1 MKGDEIRDG
10 DLLFVA
16 DKSAMGQAIQE
27 ATGDYSHVGIVFG
40 GLVYHATGEQGVLRE
55 DLAVFLGRE
64 DRVFVYSYPLLDLM
78 SALKIAQQHL
88 GKPYNP
94 SFYPSTEAFYCS
106 EYIAE
111 ILPIFER
118 IPMQFGKS
126 PNEIS
131 PFWQAYYEDL
141 GLEVPLGQPGTNP
154 SQLAQSNYIVYK
166 GEII

>member
-1 MKGDEIRDG
+1 MRGDEIRDG

-16 DKSAMGQAIQE
+16 DQSAMSQAIQE

-40 GLVYHATGEQGVLRE
+40 GLVYHATVERGVVA
-55 DLAVFLGRE
+55 DFLADFLAADVRISVFA
-64 DRVFVYSYPLLDLM
+64 YPEMEVVKTLQ
-78 SALKIAQQHL
+78 AAKIHL

-118 IPMQFGKS
+118 ISMQFGKS

-131 PFWQAYYEDL
+131 PFWQTYYEDL

-154 SQLAQSNYIVYK
+154 SQLAQSNYLVYK